1 MRCRVG
7 DGGWPSGIALQGE
20 VSNHRELLRLRA
32 VVVSVAE
39 KAPVMASGVLREG
52 EQSEPLLKRR
62 KRTDVI
68 ETGVPL
74 LPRDEPGGGL
84 LTGQVVTGAEVA
96 RARSRH
102 WHETWEPVAPAVP
115 VGCWIGRWKGVP
127 QAAESVRGRVV
138 VRGTG
143 ADRLVV
149 AVRPGNA
156 GGAKGTGRPGALGGQ
171 PVLVSGG
178 VG

>member
-1 MRCRVG
+1 M
-7 DGGWPSGIALQGE
+7 WS
-20 VSNHRELLRLRA
+20 
-32 VVVSVAE
+32 E
-39 KAPVMASGVLREG
+39 KANE
-52 EQSEPLLKRR
+52 SEPLLKRR

-74 LPRDEPGGGL
+74 LPRDEPGRGL

-96 RARSRH
+96 RVRIGHR
-102 WHETWEPVAPAVP
+102 HETWEPVAPAVP
-115 VGCWIGRWKGVP
+115 AGCWIGRSKEVP
-127 QAAESVRGRVV
+127 QAAETARGRVP

-156 GGAKGTGRPGALGGQ
+156 GGAKGMGRPGALGGQ
-171 PVLVSGG
+171 PMLVSGG
-178 VG
+178 AE